1 MRSPTLKKEKQIH
14 GEPPQYE
21 ECAQDDYDGKCTPGM
36 ANLLLAILDASLF
49 RGISCARHVIRR
61 KTAKC

>member
-1 MRSPTLKKEKQIH
+1 MKSAPKMITMASVPR
-14 GEPPQYE
+14 
-21 ECAQDDYDGKCTPGM
+21 GM
-36 ANLLLAILDASLF
+36 TNLLLAILDASLF

>member
-14 GEPPQYE
+14 GEPPQNE
-21 ECAQDDYDGKCTPGM
+21 ERAKDDYDGKCASGM
-36 ANLLLAILDASLF
+36 ANVLLAILNASLF